1 MFLPNR
7 TEGWEGGGGSPNPTN
22 FLFFSHTII
31 ALLKNYIH
39 ALKQELNLYNIYPN
53 YEKKQGPNPSRGGGG
68 TPPLV
73 KHKTISHY
81 FFWKA
86 SLGEYCKFCK
96 NIIIKCAIYSLL
108 LHLKILHVHSLKKRS
123 NKVTL

>member
-1 MFLPNR
+1 M
-7 TEGWEGGGGSPNPTN
+7 GGVPPTQPIS
-22 FLFFSHTII
+22 FFFSHTII

>member
-7 TEGWEGGGGSPNPTN
+7 KEGWEGGGGSPNPIN

-68 TPPLV
+68 YTPFGKTPNYFPLL
-73 KHKTISHY
+73 
-81 FFWKA
+81 FLKA

>member
-1 MFLPNR
+1 MGNSLCFYQTGR
-7 TEGWEGGGGSPNPTN
+7 RGGRGGGSPNPIN

-68 TPPLV
+68 GGGGGGVHPL
-73 KHKTISHY
+73 
-81 FFWKA
+81 W
-86 SLGEYCKFCK
+86 
-96 NIIIKCAIYSLL
+96 
-108 LHLKILHVHSLKKRS
+108 
-123 NKVTL
+123 